1 MPPKSKN
8 SIEQEGRI
16 LLAISALQKKEIR
29 SVRQAARVYMVPE
42 STLQDRLH
50 GSVYQAERRANSHKL
65 TKNEEESLVQWILSL
80 D

>member
-65 TKNEEESLVQWILSL
+65 TKNEEELLVQWILSL